1 MMNCAN
7 FELLMADALGDELSP
22 GDRIVFEAHLGE
34 CQKCR
39 QEYATARR
47 AVAVMRELPGPVK
60 LVRDSNLATAGK
72 GDRLVLEDKRA
83 AGSTA
88 RGAPRWLKPP
98 ARKSASLFRYA
109 ASLLIA
115 FAAGYALN
123 ERPNPLPVGPKPSRD
138 SQKTTS
144 DTLRGALV
152 SVHVRNPARCDLA
165 KCLIAFAHTE
175 PSAGLHRRLTIPD

>member
-7 FELLMADALGDELSP
+7 LELLMADALGDELSP
-22 GDRIVFEAHLGE
+22 GDRIAFETHLGE

-47 AVAVMRELPGPVK
+47 AVAAMRELPGPVR
-60 LVRDSNLATAGK
+60 LVHDSNLARAGK
-72 GDRLVLEDKRA
+72 GDRLVLAEKQT
-83 AGSTA
+83 AGSA
-88 RGAPRWLKPP
+88 WVQPP
-98 ARKSASLFRYA
+98 ARKSAGLFRYA

-123 ERPNPLPVGPKPSRD
+123 ERPNPLTVGPEPSRD
-138 SQKTTS
+138 SQETTS

-175 PSAGLHRRLTIPD
+175 P